1 MCEYKGLATAP
12 ARFIFREPEREVM
25 KAWVGGHVK
34 PFKLPVVI
42 GFTGLLIVAGVA
54 VYVGAIPVATG
65 VVGVLGARLGDLLS
79 D

>member
-1 MCEYKGLATAP
+1 
-12 ARFIFREPEREVM
+12 M